1 MFCTGWFLIYF
12 LCDSEND
19 LKFAICFVQPNFNL
33 LSNVANA
40 FTNSYSALR
49 FQQVEKR
56 CNVFSMH
63 FRLISYA
70 GFSQIFLLAEVSHDE
85 TK

>member
-12 LCDSEND
+12 SLCDSEND
-19 LKFAICFVQPNFNL
+19 LKFAMRFVQPNFNP

-40 FTNSYSALR
+40 FGNNYSALH

-56 CNVFSMH
+56 CNAFSMH
-63 FRLISYA
+63 FSTHFQCIFDLSLMLGFRKFSY
-70 GFSQIFLLAEVSHDE
+70 
-85 TK
+85 